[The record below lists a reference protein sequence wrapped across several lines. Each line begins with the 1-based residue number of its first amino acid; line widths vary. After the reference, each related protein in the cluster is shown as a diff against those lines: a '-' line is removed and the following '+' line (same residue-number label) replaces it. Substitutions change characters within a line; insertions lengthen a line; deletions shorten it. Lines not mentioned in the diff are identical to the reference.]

1 MVLNFGLQ
9 SLNIFL
15 VAVHLHLKW
24 NGHDLEGS
32 QTCCVETTGAK
43 KKDDS
48 GLGNKF
54 RLVAETAK
62 RKEPISIPDLIV
74 ANQVFMDS
82 DSALSSRSFLV

>member
-1 MVLNFGLQ
+1 MTSKGPKRVVF
-9 SLNIFL
+9 
-15 VAVHLHLKW
+15 A
-24 NGHDLEGS
+24 
-32 QTCCVETTGAK
+32 TTGAK